1 MGKEVIESN
10 INNSIPNEGS
20 MRNFIKKC
28 VQASIIFLYK
38 VTREPIQIWQNIVS
52 LQVKFDPAVSI
63 GKHTYGL
70 NFETISL
77 APSLNKPSVTI
88 GNYCSIA
95 PGVVILANADH
106 RTNLPSTFPFR
117 TRVFARLDG
126 RKPVKYFDFDA
137 VSKGDI
143 VIGHDVWIGQNVT
156 VLSGVSIGTGAVIGA
171 NSLVTKNIP
180 PYSIAVGNPAKVLR
194 ARFSLNTIERLLKSE
209 WWNLSDEQI
218 IELEPFFYNP
228 DIDEF
233 LNQVTLL
240 KNS

>member
-1 MGKEVIESN
+1 MQ
-10 INNSIPNEGS
+10 
-20 MRNFIKKC
+20 NFIKKC
-28 VQASIIFLYK
+28 LKASVIFLYK
-38 VTREPIQIWQNIVS
+38 VSREPIQIWRNIVS
-52 LQVKFDPAVSI
+52 SQVEFDPAVSI

-70 NFETISL
+70 NFKTISL
-77 APSLNKPSVTI
+77 APTLNKPSVII

-117 TRVFARLDG
+117 TRIFARLNG

-137 VSKGDI
+137 VSNGDI

-156 VLSGVSIGTGAVIGA
+156 LLSGVTIGTGAIIGA

-180 PYSIAVGNPAKVLR
+180 PYSIAVGNPAEVIR
-194 ARFSLNTIERLLKSE
+194 VRFSLDIIDRLLKSE
-209 WWNLSDEQI
+209 WWSLSDEQI
-218 IELEPFFYNP
+218 IELEPFLYST

-233 LNQVTLL
+233 LNQVALL
-240 KNS
+240 KNG